1 MVSNRRYVI
10 LSVCSD
16 ATCRKEGQGILRSL
30 NGLVFSADLFKAQV
44 V

>member
-10 LSVCSD
+10 LSVC
-16 ATCRKEGQGILRSL
+16 TCRKEGQGILRSL
-30 NGLVFSADLFKAQV
+30 NGLFFSADLFKAQV